1 MININNRLK
10 TIGDLVDSH
19 SFVLD
24 VGCDHGLLEIYLL
37 KKKIN
42 IVGSDNKQGPLDN
55 ARKNYKKNKVKG
67 ELRLGDG
74 LDTLKDEDT
83 VIISGMGG
91 LNIINILRKDI
102 RKTKSVNTYIL
113 SPNNYIEYVRKYLVR
128 LGYYIDNEKLVKDK
142 YIYNVIVFKKGRKYY
157 KKKEYYF
164 GPILLKNKDKLFY
177 EYYQRELDSS
187 LIIKKLL
194 PKNQY
199 FRRYLIN
206 KKIKKLSK
214 ELKKEV

>member
-10 TIGDLVDSH
+10 AIGDLVDSH

-24 VGCDHGLLEIYLL
+24 VGCDHGLLEVYLL

-55 ARKNYKKNKVKG
+55 ARKNYKNNHVKG

-74 LDTLKDEDT
+74 LDALKDEDT

-91 LNIINILRKDI
+91 LNIISILRKDI
-102 RKTKSVNTYIL
+102 KKTKSVDTYIL
-113 SPNNYIEYVRKYLVR
+113 SPNNYVEAVRRYLSK
-128 LGYYIDNEKLVKDK
+128 LGYHIDDEVLVKDK
-142 YIYNVIVFKKGRKYY
+142 YIYNILVFKKGKKRY

-164 GPILLKNKDKLFY
+164 GPILLQSKDKLFY
-177 EYYQRELDSS
+177 EYYERELKSNQ
-187 LIIKKLL
+187 IIQKLL
-194 PKNQY
+194 PKNDWSRQ
-199 FRRYLIN
+199 FLIK
-206 KKIKKLSK
+206 KKIKMIES
-214 ELKKEV
+214 ELK

>member
-10 TIGDLVDSH
+10 AIGDLVDSH

-24 VGCDHGLLEIYLL
+24 VGCDHGLLEVYLL

-55 ARKNYKKNKVKG
+55 ARKNYKNNKVKG

-74 LDTLKDEDT
+74 LDTLNDEDT

-91 LNIINILRKDI
+91 LNIISILKKDLE
-102 RKTKSVNTYIL
+102 KTKSVDTYIL
-113 SPNNYIEYVRKYLVR
+113 SPNNYIEQVRRFLVR
-128 LGYYIDNEKLVKDK
+128 IGYHIENELLVKDK
-142 YIYNVIVFKKGRKYY
+142 YIYNVIVFKKG
-157 KKKEYYF
+157 KKFYRNKDYYF
-164 GPILLKNKDKLFY
+164 GPILLKKKDKLFK
-177 EYYQRELDSS
+177 EYYKKELDSA

-194 PKNQY
+194 PKNQKY
-199 FRRYLIN
+199 RKYLIN
-206 KKIKKLSK
+206 KKIKKIKS
-214 ELKKEV
+214 ELK